1 MLDYFGWCF
10 YGTYDEVIWRKFFR
24 VKIWKEKREYRLN
37 DEKRKLVK
45 VGDTI
50 RFLKLPD
57 LDEEIVTDVLGIEVF
72 DNWYDCYLKYFDEDF
87 KDEYDCVEA
96 VVEDTYNGG
105 YYTEEESEK
114 NGCVIFSIKKR

>member
-87 KDEYDCVEA
+87 KDEYDSVAA

-114 NGCVIFSIKKR
+114 NGCVVFSIKKR

>member
-1 MLDYFGWCF
+1 MEHMMKLY
-10 YGTYDEVIWRKFFR
+10 EEKFLEL
-24 VKIWKEKREYRLN
+24 KSGKKKREYRLN

-57 LDEEIVTDVLGIEVF
+57 LDKEIVTDVMGIEVF
-72 DNWYDCYLKYFDEDF
+72 DNWYDCYLKYFAEDF
-87 KDEYDCVEA
+87 KDEYDSVAA

-114 NGCVIFSIKKR
+114 NGCVVFSIKKR

>member
-1 MLDYFGWCF
+1 MEHMMKLYEENFLELKSG
-10 YGTYDEVIWRKFFR
+10 K
-24 VKIWKEKREYRLN
+24 KKREYRLN

-96 VVEDTYNGG
+96 VVEDTYNSG
-105 YYTEEESEK
+105 YYTKEESEK
-114 NGCVIFSIKKR
+114 NGCVVFSIKKR